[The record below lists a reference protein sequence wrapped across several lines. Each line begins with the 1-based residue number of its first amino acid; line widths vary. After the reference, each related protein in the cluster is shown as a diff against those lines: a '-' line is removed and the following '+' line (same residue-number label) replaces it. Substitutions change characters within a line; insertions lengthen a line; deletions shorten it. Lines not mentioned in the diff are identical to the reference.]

1 MRITF
6 ITGEYPPQPGG
17 VGDYSQCLAQ
27 ALVARGE
34 HVSVLTVQQGQLWLI
49 DAGNDSRQALA
60 PLAQWDWRS
69 RGVVAQALAAQQPD
83 IVSIQYQTGAY
94 AMHPAINLLPR
105 YLRKHLPNARIV
117 TTAHDLLL
125 PYLFP
130 KAGPV
135 RNWVTKRLLADSHGA
150 ITTNPVDYAK
160 AQEYAPAVQ
169 HAYIPIGSNI
179 ELAPPAG
186 YQRSAWRN
194 KLGIAPDDVLI
205 AYFGLISHTKGV
217 HTILQALKQVPANY
231 HLLIIGGEATQAQDR
246 EYAAS
251 IRQQIAEQGLGQ
263 RVTITGHAEAQD
275 VSAHLLAADLAALPF
290 TDGAS
295 FRRGSLLAAL
305 AHGLPLVTTTPQA
318 NALPP
323 NNTAA
328 HLQNDQNCLLVAPE
342 QSEQLVKALQQLAE
356 SPELR
361 ERLSAGAKALAANFS
376 WPNIAEQHQ
385 IFFASLTK

>member
-1 MRITF
+1 MRITL

-27 ALVARGE
+27 ALAARQ
-34 HVSVLTVQQGQLWLI
+34 HQLSVLTVQQQQLVEVVPSE
-49 DAGNDSRQALA
+49 DQRQARA
-60 PLAQWDWRS
+60 QLAQWDWRS
-69 RGVVAQALAAQQPD
+69 WSVLSKALATQQPE

-105 YLRKHLPNARIV
+105 YLRTRLPHARIV
-117 TTAHDLLL
+117 ATAHDLLL

-135 RNWVTKRLLADSHGA
+135 RNWVTKRLLADSHGV

-160 AQEYAPAVQ
+160 AQAYAPAVR

-179 ELAPPAG
+179 EVAPPTG
-186 YQRSAWRN
+186 YQRLAWR
-194 KLGIAPDDVLI
+194 KQLGLTENDLLI

-217 HTILQALKQVPANY
+217 HTILQALSSLPATY
-231 HLLIIGGEATQAQDR
+231 HLLIIGGEATQPQDR

-251 IRQQIAEQGLGQ
+251 IRQQIAERGLSQ

-305 AHGLPLVTTTPQA
+305 SHGLPLVTTTPQA

-328 HLQNDQNCLLVAPE
+328 HLQNQQNCLLVAPE
-342 QSEQLVKALQQLAE
+342 QPAELAKTLQQLAE

-376 WPNIAEQHQ
+376 WPTIAQQHEA
-385 IFFASLTK
+385 FFASLTK